1 MSIIGH
7 IFILLFLLM
16 LSGDIAAIAGHR
28 AQILKLP
35 ASSLATLTPLLV
47 FSVYVLSEFL
57 AVMRRRSARWIQSL
71 VLIPIIIYPAVIY
84 QGFSF
89 SIQTPGSLS
98 SIELQRFKKQFGVPV
113 VMQSTEVTFEVTVAK
128 RDFRPEMVEWLSKN
142 AATVRKEP

>member
-7 IFILLFLLM
+7 IFILFFLLM

-47 FSVYVLSEFL
+47 FSVYVLGEFL
-57 AVMRRRSARWIQSL
+57 AVMRRRSVPWIQSL
-71 VLIPIIIYPAVIY
+71 VLILIIYPAVIY
-84 QGFSF
+84 QGFSHA
-89 SIQTPGSLS
+89 IQTPGSLS
-98 SIELQRFKKQFGVPV
+98 SIELQRFEKQLGVPV
-113 VMQSTEVTFEVTVAK
+113 VMQSTEVAFEITVAK

-142 AATVRKEP
+142 AASVRKEP